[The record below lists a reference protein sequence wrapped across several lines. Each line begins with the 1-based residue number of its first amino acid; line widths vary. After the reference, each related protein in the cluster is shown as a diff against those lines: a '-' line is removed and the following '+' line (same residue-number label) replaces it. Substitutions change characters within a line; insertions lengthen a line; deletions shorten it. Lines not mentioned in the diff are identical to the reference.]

1 MTSLKIVVEGMLV
14 GQGGTES
21 LILRQLM
28 KTSKLFDRSMRYKSQ
43 QYGINYKK
51 L

>member
-1 MTSLKIVVEGMLV
+1 VTNLKIVVEGMLV
-14 GQGGTES
+14 GQGSTES
-21 LILRQLM
+21 FILRQLM
-28 KTSKLFDRSMRYKSQ
+28 KTSKLFDRSKRYKSQ